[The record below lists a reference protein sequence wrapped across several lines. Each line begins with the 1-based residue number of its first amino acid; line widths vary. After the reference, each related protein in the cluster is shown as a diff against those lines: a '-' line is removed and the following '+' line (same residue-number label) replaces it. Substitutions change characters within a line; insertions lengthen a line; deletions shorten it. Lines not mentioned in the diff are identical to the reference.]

1 MDHTIDPPDSEYRLP
16 LMNSQLAT
24 PRSYIHVYKSK
35 EKAKSGCI
43 QMVTIILLMTLE
55 QSIYL

>member
-1 MDHTIDPPDSEYRLP
+1 MDHTIDPPDSEHRLP

-24 PRSYIHVYKSK
+24 PRLYIYKSK